1 MIRSVWKV
9 GFSYSGR
16 TTSLTTDW
24 VVWTLLALP
33 CHLMSSHSSC
43 GQLSNISQN
52 SCPSCLPNVSPG
64 IHSALLSFFLY
75 LPGTLL
81 WQVPIP
87 LPHPQMKTIAAKY
100 YPSYSDIDFAKKLTP
115 FIFIHKTPKRCF
127 LIQHHNQLKERH
139 CTQKSHH

>member
-1 MIRSVWKV
+1 MIRSGWKV

-64 IHSALLSFFLY
+64 IHSALLSFFLVPSRHTPVTGSY
-75 LPGTLL
+75 PIAPPPDENNSS
-81 WQVPIP
+81 QVLSIIFRHR
-87 LPHPQMKTIAAKY
+87 LCQQTNSFHIYPQN
-100 YPSYSDIDFAKKLTP
+100 SKKMFFNPT
-115 FIFIHKTPKRCF
+115 
-127 LIQHHNQLKERH
+127 
-139 CTQKSHH
+139 S